1 MTDNS
6 ETKNESPTAKS
17 ATGGIID
24 NTLRIARL
32 KLLLIASK
40 VATSS
45 NTTKVK
51 YSEHDSR
58 TESLFRFYKYLD
70 KLRGKAKP
78 WLDKNRWIC
87 NHLSFKGLKEA
98 TVSL

>member
-1 MTDNS
+1 MSDTQSKNS
-6 ETKNESPTAKS
+6 SPATKSNTAEI
-17 ATGGIID
+17 AD

-40 VATSS
+40 VAKTG

-51 YSEHDSR
+51 YSVYDSR
-58 TESLFRFYKYLD
+58 TDSLFRFYKYLD

-78 WLDKNRWIC
+78 WLDKNRWLC
-87 NHLSFKGLKEA
+87 SHLSFKGLKQA
-98 TVSL
+98 TVPL